1 MTITKIRTEI
11 NMLSHSDKLYLLQML
26 VQEIVREER
35 INLQSEKN
43 GQRAAAILK
52 RMADRNA
59 LAGISDPVAWQKEMR
74 QDNEEVH
81 LLTIWI

>member
-11 NMLSHSDKLYLLQML
+11 TTLSHSDKLYLLQML

-35 INLQSEKN
+35 VNLKSEKN
-43 GQRAAAILK
+43 GQRAAQILR

-59 LAGISDPVAWQKEMR
+59 LASISDPVEWQREMR
-74 QDNEEVH
+74 QDNVLYGRE
-81 LLTIWI
+81 